1 MGKLKRKLET
11 AQRSFEVAEAQ
22 ANKQTDKVLA
32 KVLANKKIGKKRA
45 RKYFESREEL
55 NRYSAKVEHL
65 EYKLAKKL
73 EKKAARGKA
82 SEAED
87 AKLDGSFDA
96 AFAEKAEKERK
107 AAELSDFAYKPTRGS
122 IPNPSN
128 PYSDED
134 YEFFKGKLAE
144 RVKPS
149 RFEHS
154 LAVSETA
161 AKMAEAY
168 GVNVPQA
175 RMAGLL
181 HDWDKALGHENLVR
195 RVTDF
200 ALDID
205 ADVVAGMPWVLHG
218 PTGAAV
224 LHAQYPVLRSAV
236 FDAIERHTVGAPGM
250 SKLDMIVLCADK
262 LEPGHKVDVYRAL
275 YDQIGAMP
283 LEDLFFQVLKE
294 GLVYVL
300 DSGRP
305 LSRDSIVVWNWYI
318 EQLM

>member
-1 MGKLKRKLET
+1 MGKLEKKLDA
-11 AQRSFEVAEAQ
+11 AQRSFEAAESK
-22 ANKQTDKVLA
+22 ANKQTDKVLV
-32 KVLANKKIGKKRA
+32 KVLANKKIGKKRS
-45 RKYFESREEL
+45 RKYFEAQEEL
-55 NRYSAKVEHL
+55 NRHSAKVELL

-73 EKKAARGKA
+73 QKKAKGAA
-82 SEAED
+82 SDVVDEAQD
-87 AKLDGSFDA
+87 AFDA
-96 AFAEKAEKERK
+96 SLAEKLEKERK
-107 AAELSDFAYKPTRGS
+107 AAELSEFAYQPTRGS
-122 IPNPSN
+122 VPNPSN
-128 PYSDED
+128 PYSGED
-134 YEFFKGKLAE
+134 YEFFKAKLAE

-168 GVNVPQA
+168 GVNAPQA

-181 HDWDKALGHENLVR
+181 HDWDKSLDHEHLVR
-195 RVTDF
+195 RVADY

-236 FDAIERHTVGAPGM
+236 FNAIERHTVGAPAM
-250 SKLDMIVLCADK
+250 SKLDMIILCADK

-275 YDQIGAMP
+275 YDQIGVMP

-305 LSRDSIVVWNWYI
+305 LSRDSIVTWNWYI